1 MLGVV
6 GEEPQDH
13 LQAAPAGAQQRGFR
27 VGVDVAGGQFRG
39 DGLAGRDGGG
49 RRGAGAG
56 DVLLQARDAGVLGG
70 GGKARVGEQGGE
82 AALGGGEGLLRV
94 ADGGVRLVAGGVAD
108 QLGVRLDAGQVVA
121 DLVYAVVL
129 AGVPE
134 EVLLPPPGLQ
144 PGQDVRRAGAEV
156 RGQDLQGDPAVLEQG
171 DLPGLAVVLELH
183 RLLGPGDL
191 PGPAG
196 VGDGGDDGQRRGD
209 GERGAPVGDPV
220 HLLVAAVREDLRVGA
235 AAVEADHDRRARA
248 GGLLQFRQRFG
259 QRDAEPGGLPG
270 DETHRPPV
278 VRGDVGVRAALLR
291 PAALVVPAF
300 RDRLGP
306 GIGNEVVIDV
316 VHAGGHRVRG
326 QHRRGEHALQRHRVS
341 TVGDPCQGRPQGA
354 QAGQRAQPGQRPGLS
369 GGQVLELLRC
379 RGAEREAHA
388 DGRQQ
393 RHVPRLA
400 AGRCQ
405 DRPGAGLREERVQQ
419 HRPRVPRPERPPGRQ
434 RPGRRPPARR
444 QAGTRLRL
452 SVSPGLRLALS
463 PGPGN
468 GTGTGLRPGFRLGE
482 QGLRRRPPGLAAR
495 GRRLPARA
503 QAAADRGIR
512 HAEPPADL
520 RVAGALLPPCP
531 GLLPLRRGH
540 LPRRAP
546 AVLHGQG
553 RRPVPLRRAVQRRDV
568 RLRQAQRRGDRPAP
582 EPQLPQHRQRDVPH
596 HDVAGRVVEQDHR
609 PGCDHAPAIVLVH
622 AQVTGLWH
630 ALQDGRNRRW
640 HATSLPLI

>member
-1 MLGVV
+1 M
-6 GEEPQDH
+6 E
-13 LQAAPAGAQQRGFR
+13 
-27 VGVDVAGGQFRG
+27 
-39 DGLAGRDGGG
+39 
-49 RRGAGAG
+49 
-56 DVLLQARDAGVLGG
+56 
-70 GGKARVGEQGGE
+70 
-82 AALGGGEGLLRV
+82 
-94 ADGGVRLVAGGVAD
+94 
-108 QLGVRLDAGQVVA
+108 
-121 DLVYAVVL
+121 
-129 AGVPE
+129 
-134 EVLLPPPGLQ
+134 
-144 PGQDVRRAGAEV
+144 
-156 RGQDLQGDPAVLEQG
+156 
-171 DLPGLAVVLELH
+171 
-183 RLLGPGDL
+183 
-191 PGPAG
+191 
-196 VGDGGDDGQRRGD
+196 
-209 GERGAPVGDPV
+209 
-220 HLLVAAVREDLRVGA
+220 
-235 AAVEADHDRRARA
+235 
-248 GGLLQFRQRFG
+248 
-259 QRDAEPGGLPG
+259 
-270 DETHRPPV
+270 
-278 VRGDVGVRAALLR
+278 RGDVG
-291 PAALVVPAF
+291 LVWSQA
-300 RDRLGP
+300 
-306 GIGNEVVIDV
+306 E
-316 VHAGGHRVRG
+316 GGG
-326 QHRRGEHALQRHRVS
+326 DGGCGRRGVGQPREFQPCPGRRRRAEPHAEGLVFGVMVAGRLLEKCAGDAVKHVVAVVVVQR
-341 TVGDPCQGRPQGA
+341 GG
-354 QAGQRAQPGQRPGLS
+354 RPGLS
-369 GGQVLELLRC
+369 GGLVLELLRC

-419 HRPRVPRPERPPGRQ
+419 HRPRVPRPERPLGRQ

-468 GTGTGLRPGFRLGE
+468 GTGTGLGFRLGE
-482 QGLRRRPPGLAAR
+482 QGLRRRPPGLAAW

-540 LPRRAP
+540 LPRPAP

-553 RRPVPLRRAVQRRDV
+553 RRPVPLRRAVQCRDV

-622 AQVTGLWH
+622 AEVTGLWH